1 MRYLIPSYRRAETI
15 ATVDTLIGYEASPR
29 DIVVG
34 VQTDDDLR
42 KYQDTVGSKCIVLRV
57 NAKNA
62 AENRNSLISQLGYG
76 ERAVVL
82 DDDIRGFQ
90 KAEKVGKGIY
100 SARTLDGREF
110 NKMLADGFSKLGSS
124 GAVWGIQTTT
134 NIVMV
139 GRQLNGGKVSRN
151 KMLTRVFGTFGG
163 SGFRFDGSVRV
174 GEDYEACLNVI
185 SSGMDTVKLLEY
197 MPVVPKNGT
206 NKGGCHGLYGS
217 DVQWHKW
224 LVEDVVS
231 RYPHMVRF
239 INKKKDCK
247 TLMVTGV

>member
-1 MRYLIPSYRRAETI
+1 MKYLIPSYGRSETI
-15 ATVDTLIGYEASPR
+15 ATVDTLIGYGAEPS

-42 KYQDTVGSKCIVLRV
+42 KYRGAVGDKCTVIRV
-57 NAKNA
+57 SAKNA
-62 AENRNSLISQLGYG
+62 AENRNALIGQLGDG
-76 ERAVVL
+76 ERAVIL

-90 KAEKVGKGIY
+90 KAEKVGSGIY
-100 SARTLDGREF
+100 SARTLNGCGFAQMISE
-110 NKMLADGFSKLGSS
+110 GFSRLGPS
-124 GAVWGIQTTT
+124 GVVWGIQTTT

-139 GRQLNGGKVSRN
+139 GRQLNGGRVSRN
-151 KMLTRVFGTFGG
+151 KMLTRFFGTFGG

-185 SSGMDTVKLLEY
+185 SLGMDTVKLLEY

-206 NKGGCHGLYGS
+206 NNGGCHGLYGN